1 MPLADR
7 LLPID
12 SLSYLAVSNLFF
24 MSQMEDDVKDFLKR
38 IVWSMFLGLVWLTT
52 TLGIGTYNNLL
63 VPEKSIGIGN
73 IIFYIWMAGSLIAL
87 VWLYYRIWK
96 KKFPHG

>member
-1 MPLADR
+1 
-7 LLPID
+7 
-12 SLSYLAVSNLFF
+12 

-73 IIFYIWMAGSLIAL
+73 IIFYIWMAGSLVGPWVARRLPPGVLRWLVAL
-87 VWLYYRIWK
+87 SGLALAVHLWLS
-96 KKFPHG
+96 PAG

>member
-1 MPLADR
+1 
-7 LLPID
+7 
-12 SLSYLAVSNLFF
+12 

-38 IVWSMFLGLVWLTT
+38 IVWTVSSGFLWLTL

-63 VPEKSIGIGN
+63 VPEHSISIGN
-73 IIFYIWMAGSLIAL
+73 IIFYIWMTGTLSALI
-87 VWLYYRIWK
+87 YMYIRIWK